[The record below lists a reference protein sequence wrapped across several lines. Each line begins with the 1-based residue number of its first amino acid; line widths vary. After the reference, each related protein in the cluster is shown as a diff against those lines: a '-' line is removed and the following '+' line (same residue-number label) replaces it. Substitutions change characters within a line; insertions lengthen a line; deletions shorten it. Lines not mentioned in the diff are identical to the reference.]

1 MLKGSLKLI
10 KDAKKRNKVVE
21 DNNPEEE
28 EKVEVEERRLEQEIE
43 SEKQGENLTSEDIAM
58 DLNKAESVGE
68 EERLLQ
74 KKVDW
79 TISSLKS
86 CRRRLTL
93 VAAVTLGL
101 P

>member
-1 MLKGSLKLI
+1 MGRMLKGSLKLI

-74 KKVDW
+74 KKVD
-79 TISSLKS
+79 
-86 CRRRLTL
+86 
-93 VAAVTLGL
+93 
-101 P
+101 

>member
-1 MLKGSLKLI
+1 MWHTNQFIGRMLKGSLKLI

-28 EKVEVEERRLEQEIE
+28 EKVDVEEKGLEEEIE
-43 SEKQGENLTSEDIAM
+43 SEKQEENLTSEDIAM

-74 KKVDW
+74 KKVD
-79 TISSLKS
+79 
-86 CRRRLTL
+86 
-93 VAAVTLGL
+93 
-101 P
+101 